1 MSTEGVAITARGIS
15 VRGPLGPVFSNVD
28 VEIRPGELATVTGPS
43 GTGRTALLLTLSG
56 RLHPITGA
64 IEVDGRPLPKGAKRA
79 RTLIAPARLRP
90 GFELEGRWR
99 VREAVRERR
108 ITTKVDNDDI
118 SDAFDLVGIDP
129 EPEALIDSLHPG
141 ERLLLAVAL
150 GMAALPAGLLVD
162 DVELGL
168 PEAARTRVWAALETV
183 ARTGTTVVAS
193 NTDPPRFEAG
203 PVIRLPGPNG
213 ETPHRAGGTAPET
226 TLLPGQEPNTV
237 EFDTE
242 TTRILG
248 ADAVT
253 EPHTF
258 DTAALSRDPAQ
269 LALFEA
275 PEPTAPPEPDP
286 SHPDPSRPE
295 TAESESTDSDAMDSD
310 TPEASPE
317 AEPTDSDSEDD
328 GDPR

>member
-28 VEIRPGELATVTGPS
+28 AEIRPGELATVTGPS

-56 RLHPITGA
+56 RLRPITGT
-64 IEVDGRPLPKGAKRA
+64 IEVDGRSLPKGAKRA

-141 ERLLLAVAL
+141 EQLLLAVAL

-168 PEAARTRVWAALETV
+168 PGAARTRVWAALE
-183 ARTGTTVVAS
+183 AIAEAGTTVLVS

-203 PVIRLPGPNG
+203 PVIRLSGPNG
-213 ETPHRAGGTAPET
+213 VAPHGDRGTAPET
-226 TLLPGQEPNTV
+226 DLLPGQEPNTV
-237 EFDTE
+237 ELNAATVLLPRQDE
-242 TTRILG
+242 T
-248 ADAVT
+248 T

-258 DTAALSRDPAQ
+258 DTEVISSDPAQ
-269 LALFEA
+269 LALFEQ
-275 PEPTAPPEPDP
+275 PVRTEPPEPDT
-286 SHPDPSRPE
+286 PDPHGGPE
-295 TAESESTDSDAMDSD
+295 RDSEGDSDGDSEE
-310 TPEASPE
+310 TGASTE
-317 AEPTDSDSEDD
+317 AEPTDPDSEDD

>member
-28 VEIRPGELATVTGPS
+28 AEIRPGELATVTGPS

-56 RLHPITGA
+56 RLRPITGT
-64 IEVDGRPLPKGAKRA
+64 IEVDGRSLPKGAKRA

-129 EPEALIDSLHPG
+129 EPEAVIDSLHPG

-226 TLLPGQEPNTV
+226 ALLPGQEPNTV
-237 EFDTE
+237 EFDAE
-242 TTRILG
+242 TTRTFH
-248 ADAVT
+248 AEAVT

-258 DTAALSRDPAQ
+258 DTEVLSPDPAQ
-269 LALFEA
+269 LALFEPPA
-275 PEPTAPPEPDP
+275 PAVPPDSEAAD
-286 SHPDPSRPE
+286 SEAADSEAADSGTNE
-295 TAESESTDSDAMDSD
+295 T
-310 TPEASPE
+310 SPE
-317 AEPTDSDSEDD
+317 AEPTDSDSEDY

>member
-1 MSTEGVAITARGIS
+1 MSTAGVAITARGIS

-28 VEIRPGELATVTGPS
+28 AEIRPGELATVTGPS

-56 RLHPITGA
+56 RLRPITGT
-64 IEVDGRPLPKGAKRA
+64 IEVDGRSLPKGAKRA

-108 ITTKVDNDDI
+108 ITTKVDHDDI

-129 EPEALIDSLHPG
+129 EPEAVIDSLHPG

-168 PEAARTRVWAALETV
+168 PEAARTRVWAALE
-183 ARTGTTVVAS
+183 AIADAGTTVLAS
-193 NTDPPRFEAG
+193 NTDPPRFAAG

-213 ETPHRAGGTAPET
+213 EIPHRAGGTAPET
-226 TLLPGQEPNTV
+226 ALLPGQEPNTV
-237 EFDTE
+237 EFDAE
-242 TTRILG
+242 TARTPRE
-248 ADAVT
+248 DAIT

-258 DTAALSRDPAQ
+258 GTEVLSPDPAQ
-269 LALFEA
+269 LALFEPPA
-275 PEPTAPPEPDP
+275 PVVPPEPD
-286 SHPDPSRPE
+286 
-295 TAESESTDSDAMDSD
+295 TAETDSTDSG
-310 TPEASPE
+310 TNETSPD